1 MKKWLAS
8 AGEYESKVRV
18 DSLKE
23 ELQADKAKAKM
34 AEEASDR
41 RAETVE
47 ELERHK

>member
-1 MKKWLAS
+1 VLIHS
-8 AGEYESKVRV
+8 RRSFR
-18 DSLKE
+18 
-23 ELQADKAKAKM
+23 QDKAKAKM

>member
-1 MKKWLAS
+1 VLIHS
-8 AGEYESKVRV
+8 RRSFR
-18 DSLKE
+18 
-23 ELQADKAKAKM
+23 QKAKM